1 MKVAVELSEMQLE
14 KLQQEARRLGVLPEQ
29 LAGAAV
35 SDLLRMPDGEF
46 QRIVDQIQRKNE
58 ELYRRLS

>member
-1 MKVAVELSEMQLE
+1 MKVVVELSETQLE
-14 KLQQEARRLGVLPEQ
+14 KLQQEAGRLGMLPEQ

-35 SDLLRMPDGEF
+35 SDLLRAPDREF
-46 QRIVDQIQRKNE
+46 QRIVDHILRKNE

>member
-1 MKVAVELSEMQLE
+1 MKVAVELSETQLE
-14 KLQQEARRLGVLPEQ
+14 KLQQEAGRLGVLPEQ

-35 SDLLRMPDGEF
+35 SDLLRAPDREF
-46 QRIVDQIQRKNE
+46 QRIVGHILRKNE